1 LRIHPSSEISNVIG
15 ALNQALVHPQGRA
28 AAQYILC
35 ISQDDERTPTVITMI
50 FFNGSEEEGQ
60 RYFSQLLEVECIKDD
75 KNEIL

>member
-1 LRIHPSSEISNVIG
+1 
-15 ALNQALVHPQGRA
+15 
-28 AAQYILC
+28 
-35 ISQDDERTPTVITMI
+35 MI

>member
-1 LRIHPSSEISNVIG
+1 MALIVSYKQTLQRCRGEIANTRCK
-15 ALNQALVHPQGRA
+15 RA